1 MARGEMIV
9 LADPAYETSSW
20 FARCFA
26 GLRAEAARCDFLVT
40 KADSP
45 AKAREGGAR
54 ACVLFGADAPWVRE
68 TTAALHALGVRSVLA
83 GAQPDAFYGAS
94 GAVVD
99 RRMLMEDTVRYFIAN
114 GRRRLACLGGEPT
127 NINDAIRIAA
137 FHSAMRA
144 CGLSSGEGDVFTA
157 EKGIDACALALLE
170 NARRYDGALCVN
182 DQTAVRLIALAR
194 EKSVRVPEDL
204 FVSGSGNLLVGRLC
218 HPTLTTSDLDYYQ
231 MGRKTVGVWQ
241 HLERTPDVTAMTV
254 TIPHRLIPR
263 GSTAF
268 LPPADGAAF
277 PTGASAPQSAA
288 RDAAPLPLRRARSA
302 HPRGHRARP
311 QHGGDRGGA
320 VRGAGHGQ
328 LSREKALPRD
338 GRAVPAGAGRS
349 PRPPA
354 GRSGRARRD
363 GERNGRG
370 QMNTLSA
377 CQKVL
382 GRV

>member
-99 RRMLMEDTVRYFIAN
+99 RRMLMEDTVRYFVAN

-182 DQTAVRLIALAR
+182 DQVAVRLIALAR
-194 EKSVRVPEDL
+194 EKGVRVPEDL
-204 FVSGSGNLLVGRLC
+204 FVSGSGNLLVGQLC
-218 HPTLTTSDLDYYQ
+218 RPALTTTDLDYYQ
-231 MGRKTVGVWQ
+231 MGRKTVGIWQ
-241 HLERTPDVTAMTV
+241 YIDKTPDVKAMTV
-254 TIPHRLIPR
+254 TIQHRLIPR
-263 GSTAF
+263 GSTAC
-268 LPPADGAAF
+268 LPVPDEDVFSSGAA
-277 PTGASAPQSAA
+277 AA
-288 RDAAPLPLRRARSA
+288 ENPIADAMRDNVERLENCLFHCDALDLRIISGIACGSSMEKIAADLFVALGTVNYRAKKLYRAMNVSCRRELEKVLAQQIAAPEALEEMARN
-302 HPRGHRARP
+302 R
-311 QHGGDRGGA
+311 
-320 VRGAGHGQ
+320 
-328 LSREKALPRD
+328 
-338 GRAVPAGAGRS
+338 
-349 PRPPA
+349 
-354 GRSGRARRD
+354 
-363 GERNGRG
+363 
-370 QMNTLSA
+370 
-377 CQKVL
+377 
-382 GRV
+382 

>member
-99 RRMLMEDTVRYFIAN
+99 RRMLMEDTVRYFVAN
-114 GRRRLACLGGEPT
+114 GRRRLACLGGEPM

-288 RDAAPLPLRRARSA
+288 RDAAREQVEQFENCLFRCDALDLRILAGIA
-302 HPRGHRARP
+302 RGHSMEAIAAELFVALGTVNYRAKKLYRAMGV
-311 QHGGDRGGA
+311 QCR
-320 VRGAGHGQ
+320 
-328 LSREKALPRD
+328 RELEEALARQQADPDALDEMARETEE
-338 GRAVPAGAGRS
+338 GR
-349 PRPPA
+349 
-354 GRSGRARRD
+354 
-363 GERNGRG
+363 
-370 QMNTLSA
+370 
-377 CQKVL
+377 
-382 GRV
+382 